1 MFDAAEKSENNG
13 VNLFIVD
20 AALLIEAG
28 FNDFFNSILLIT
40 ADKSIRYNR
49 ILLRNNIPE
58 DQIEKRMGL
67 QMPELDK
74 KKLAHTT
81 IQNNS
86 TILDLYNKLELFEK
100 SILWD

>member
-1 MFDAAEKSENNG
+1 
-13 VNLFIVD
+13 
-20 AALLIEAG
+20 
-28 FNDFFNSILLIT
+28 
-40 ADKSIRYNR
+40 
-49 ILLRNNIPE
+49 
-58 DQIEKRMGL
+58 
-67 QMPELDK
+67 MPELDK